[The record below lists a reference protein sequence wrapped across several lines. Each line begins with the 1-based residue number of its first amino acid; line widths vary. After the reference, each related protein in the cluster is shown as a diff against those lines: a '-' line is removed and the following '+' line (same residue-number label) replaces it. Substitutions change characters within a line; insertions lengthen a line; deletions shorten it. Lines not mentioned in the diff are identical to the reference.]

1 VPITSVTVPP
11 DALAEDDPALEV
23 PLADAELDELVL
35 LLLLP
40 QAPIATAA
48 ITASNVAE
56 NGLTYLFN

>member
-11 DALAEDDPALEV
+11 DALADDDAALEV
-23 PLADAELDELVL
+23 PLADAELDELL

-48 ITASNVAE
+48 MTASKDAE
-56 NGLTYLFN
+56 NGVTYLFN